1 MVKRSVT
8 RSTAADA
15 ELARLALAALQAEAE
30 ADRAETDAADTEPGD
45 LNGHAVDGED
55 GAERT
60 PDPAAELPTTARAW
74 LAGDGDPG
82 DTLQSYLRDIRRA
95 PLLSPEE
102 EHATAVLARGG
113 DFEARQRMIERNL
126 RLVVSIAKNYTGR
139 GLPMIDLIEEGN
151 LGLMHAITK
160 FEPERGFRF
169 STYASW
175 WIRQGV
181 ERALMHQSRLIRLP
195 VHVVREL
202 NQVLKARRLLEAR
215 HGGEHRVTAED
226 IARELGRPVQDVA
239 ELLHLAEQ
247 PASLDMPTERH
258 GAAGEGGGESMLEL
272 VADDHAVDPLGQRLG
287 EEAQVLLDSG
297 LAQLSAREREVLA
310 GRVGL
315 HGREPQTLEDLAAQL
330 RLTRERV
337 RQIQQEALVKLK
349 RAMVRRGVDRDSLF

>member
-1 MVKRSVT
+1 MVKRSTTRVT
-8 RSTAADA
+8 PADA
-15 ELARLALAALQAEAE
+15 ELARLALAALQAEAAA
-30 ADRAETDAADTEPGD
+30 ADGDALDTEPGTD
-45 LNGHAVDGED
+45 EVDGE
-55 GAERT
+55 A
-60 PDPAAELPTTARAW
+60 PDPPVETPPW
-74 LAGDGDPG
+74 LAGEGDHG

-95 PLLSPEE
+95 PLLSAEE
-102 EHATAVLARGG
+102 EHATAVRARAG
-113 DFEARQRMIERNL
+113 DFEARQQMIERNL

-202 NQVLKARRLLEAR
+202 NQVLKARRVLEAR
-215 HGGEHRVTAED
+215 HGGEHKVTAEH
-226 IARELGRPVQDVA
+226 IANELGRPVQEGS

-247 PASLDMPTERH
+247 PSSLDVPTDRH
-258 GAAGEGGGESMLEL
+258 GGEAGESMLEQ

-287 EEAQVLLDSG
+287 EEAQILLESG
-297 LAQLSAREREVLA
+297 LAQLNNREREVLA
-310 GRVGL
+310 GRYGL

-330 RLTRERV
+330 QLTRERV
-337 RQIQQEALVKLK
+337 RQIQQEALLKLK
-349 RAMVRRGVDRDSLF
+349 RGMTRRGVDRDALF